1 MEFSNGPTGKLNL
14 DVRICRQ
21 YPDFKVHCGKIAK
34 NPGSQWRTQARYGT
48 RVYQPSDASLD
59 ISLLSDFGFV
69 AMSATDQ
76 VIVAAAGHSVTDMR
90 KMGQKIFYSD
100 LFQMFRFILVE
111 CSSLFRT
118 PLPSPEQCARQLHFA
133 CIDGTIEAVLTI
145 IVSMGT
151 VRNLH
156 RGDTAVT

>member
-90 KMGQKIFYSD
+90 KMGQKNSTMTEFEFGVLAVVLQQSIRMAGEFG
-100 LFQMFRFILVE
+100 
-111 CSSLFRT
+111 
-118 PLPSPEQCARQLHFA
+118 
-133 CIDGTIEAVLTI
+133 DGDRIAEIIAVNS
-145 IVSMGT
+145 V
-151 VRNLH
+151 
-156 RGDTAVT
+156 DWKAEFE